1 MIEKLFPH
9 TNHHPG
15 ESFRRSVVKTITYR
29 VVILILDFTVIYLFT
44 RQIEIAVSFMILSNV
59 YTTLAY
65 FFHERI
71 WDKIKWGK
79 IIYVKADG

>member
-15 ESFRRSVVKTITYR
+15 ESLRRSVVKTVTYR
-29 VVILILDFTVIYLFT
+29 VLVLILDFTVIYLLTRRTDVAVGFT
-44 RQIEIAVSFMILSNV
+44 ILSNV

-71 WDKIKWGK
+71 WDKIEWDK
-79 IIYVKADG
+79 YS